1 MHTLLT
7 SLSPRYQPGPAASA
21 ELALTLLGPST
32 AMSQLWMQLRRLAPH
47 VRTVLLTGSPDCG
60 QQAAARLL
68 LDLSPHPQRPFL
80 AMNEAEAEAHFGR
93 PGGLNT
99 PPAEGFLF
107 LSEAD
112 RLSSAAQAGL
122 LRMLRMRRSRALSV
136 VAAASED
143 LRAMVGMGRFS
154 AELAEALGTVRV
166 ALPELHERAEDL
178 PMLLSQ
184 MLSLRS
190 HALQQPV
197 PQLSE
202 EILRAAMQYSWPGN
216 LRELSDVVEGLIAA
230 SATGEEL
237 RAAGLQRALRAVQ
250 APKPSA
256 PPVRMIKLDTV
267 VHEHIFAVLRG
278 CRGNKLR
285 AAEVLGISRS
295 TLYRILDAA
304 AQSTSFP
311 LAS

>member
-7 SLSPRYQPGPAASA
+7 SPAPRYQTSPAVSA

-32 AMSQLWMQLRRLAPH
+32 AMSQLWTQLRRLAPH
-47 VRTVLLTGSPDCG
+47 VRTVLLMGSPDCG
-60 QQAAARLL
+60 QEAAARLL
-68 LDLSPHPQRPFL
+68 LDLSPYPQRPFL
-80 AMNEAEAEAHFGR
+80 VLSEAEAEARFGR
-93 PGGLNT
+93 ASGLN
-99 PPAEGFLF
+99 PVPHEAFLF
-107 LSEAD
+107 FSAVD
-112 RLSSAAQAGL
+112 RLSSAAQQNL
-122 LRMLRMRRSRALSV
+122 LRLLRMRRARALSV
-136 VAAASED
+136 VAATSED

-154 AELAEALGTVRV
+154 AELAETLGTVRV
-166 ALPELHERAEDL
+166 ALPELQERVEDL
-178 PMLLSQ
+178 PMLLTQ

-190 HALQQPV
+190 HALQQPT
-197 PQLSE
+197 PPLSE
-202 EILRAAMQYSWPGN
+202 EILRAAMQHSWPGN
-216 LRELSDVVEGLIAA
+216 LRELCEVVEGLITGNAA
-230 SATGEEL
+230 GEEL

-256 PPVRMIKLDTV
+256 PAVRMVKLDAV

-304 AQSTSFP
+304 QSASFP
-311 LAS
+311 IAS